1 LSRAIRLRRSR
12 RGMLIFGSNVTG
24 PASTRCPHRHSI
36 YRVETLLIG
45 PAIIIYLR
53 LSEVVAVG
61 KWLTG
66 DVHHAAVD
74 GFNLGL
80 PATTVS
86 NSFRVA
92 ADLPFQRP
100 VNSLCFVT
108 ANSCCFDRIR
118 RSL

>member
-1 LSRAIRLRRSR
+1 
-12 RGMLIFGSNVTG
+12 MLIFGSNVPG

-45 PAIIIYLR
+45 PAMIICVR
-53 LSEVVAVG
+53 LSESVAAG

-86 NSFRVA
+86 NSSRA
-92 ADLPFQRP
+92 AAELPFQRP
-100 VNSLCFVT
+100 VNSLCFVP
-108 ANSCCFDRIR
+108 ANPCCFDRIR